1 MIFTSSELEGQ
12 PNSTCRSPATSANQ
26 QSLRSDC
33 LRSGTPGNY
42 DIFVY
47 DLSTG
52 NLYQVTNTPG
62 LDETLTN
69 ISVCNGIAR
78 VVYVVPAGG
87 DFDLYA
93 FTFQV
98 PSSTANQIDDLIALV
113 KELQSAWLEPR
124 NSLIT
129 KLQDAQAAIDASDTA
144 TACDSLTA
152 FINAC
157 QAQSGK
163 KLTVGQATQLI
174 NSAP

>member
-1 MIFTSSELEGQ
+1 MPSSRERPAITTS
-12 PNSTCRSPATSANQ
+12 
-26 QSLRSDC
+26 
-33 LRSGTPGNY
+33 
-42 DIFVY
+42 FVY

-113 KELQSAWLEPR
+113 KSFICLLEPR
-124 NSLIT
+124 QSHNQVT
-129 KLQDAQAAIDASDTA
+129 GCAGGDRRFGH
-144 TACDSLTA
+144 CDGL
-152 FINAC
+152 
-157 QAQSGK
+157 
-163 KLTVGQATQLI
+163 
-174 NSAP
+174 